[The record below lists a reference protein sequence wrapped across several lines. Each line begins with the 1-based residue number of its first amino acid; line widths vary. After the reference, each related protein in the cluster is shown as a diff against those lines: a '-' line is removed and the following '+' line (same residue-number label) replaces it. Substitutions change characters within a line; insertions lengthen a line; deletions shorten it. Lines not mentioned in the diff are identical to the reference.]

1 MSSKVENKLAIL
13 SYHEKRIQLEHEVQQ
28 RYENLSE
35 EAQAVIR
42 DVIREF
48 INRSA
53 MPVRIIYA
61 QKFVEELENTL
72 FEKNQAFKKLS
83 DIHARALT
91 EHNDQLDYTWK
102 DGYETGVRD
111 TNAVCKPKIEE
122 QKAQLLDQA
131 KRHQKRVDELKAQ
144 VPIIPDYVTG
154 FFDETVHTGL
164 IVQNWHTAWKW
175 LSTWA
180 FAAIGYV
187 SLYGIPPEVL
197 ALVPEASQSK
207 VTAALA
213 LLGFVGRF
221 INQSKPKPLPPAS
234 DEIKEHT

>member
-1 MSSKVENKLAIL
+1 MKKSPIRRPLQHLIRAEKHIAARVYL
-13 SYHEKRIQLEHEVQQ
+13 SNMIEQLLDNH
-28 RYENLSE
+28 
-35 EAQAVIR
+35 
-42 DVIREF
+42 D
-48 INRSA
+48 
-53 MPVRIIYA
+53 
-61 QKFVEELENTL
+61 
-72 FEKNQAFKKLS
+72 
-83 DIHARALT
+83 
-91 EHNDQLDYTWK
+91 DQLDYTYK
-102 DGYETGVRD
+102 HAREEGFKVARKNYED
-111 TNAVCKPKIEE
+111 ELEK
-122 QKAQLLDQA
+122 QKLELGKAHNQRLLEQA
-131 KRHQKRVDELKAQ
+131 KKHQKRVDELKAQ

-221 INQSKPKPLPPAS
+221 INQSRVYSKSSPTPPL
-234 DEIKEHT
+234 EKEGL

>member
-1 MSSKVENKLAIL
+1 MKKSPIRRPLQHLIRAEKHIAARVYL
-13 SYHEKRIQLEHEVQQ
+13 SNMIERLLDNH
-28 RYENLSE
+28 
-35 EAQAVIR
+35 
-42 DVIREF
+42 D
-48 INRSA
+48 
-53 MPVRIIYA
+53 
-61 QKFVEELENTL
+61 
-72 FEKNQAFKKLS
+72 
-83 DIHARALT
+83 
-91 EHNDQLDYTWK
+91 DQLDVTYK
-102 DGYETGVRD
+102 HAREEGFKVARKNYED
-111 TNAVCKPKIEE
+111 EMEK
-122 QKAQLLDQA
+122 QKLELGKAHNQRLLEQA
-131 KRHQKRVDELKAQ
+131 KKHQKRVDELKAQ

>member
-1 MSSKVENKLAIL
+1 MKKSPLSQLIKAEKWIAKQVQMSN
-13 SYHEKRIQLEHEVQQ
+13 
-28 RYENLSE
+28 
-35 EAQAVIR
+35 VIDHLY
-42 DVIREF
+42 DVH
-48 INRSA
+48 S
-53 MPVRIIYA
+53 
-61 QKFVEELENTL
+61 
-72 FEKNQAFKKLS
+72 
-83 DIHARALT
+83 
-91 EHNDQLDYTWK
+91 DQLDVTYK
-102 DGYETGVRD
+102 YGREEGFKVARKNYED
-111 TNAVCKPKIEE
+111 ELEK
-122 QKAQLLDQA
+122 QKLELGKAHNQRLLEQA
-131 KRHQKRVDELKAQ
+131 KKHQKRVDEVKAQ

-221 INQSKPKPLPPAS
+221 INQSRVYSKSSPTPPL
-234 DEIKEHT
+234 EKEGL

>member
-1 MSSKVENKLAIL
+1 MKKSPIRRPLQHLIRAEKHIAARVYL
-13 SYHEKRIQLEHEVQQ
+13 SNMIERLLDNH
-28 RYENLSE
+28 
-35 EAQAVIR
+35 
-42 DVIREF
+42 D
-48 INRSA
+48 
-53 MPVRIIYA
+53 
-61 QKFVEELENTL
+61 
-72 FEKNQAFKKLS
+72 
-83 DIHARALT
+83 
-91 EHNDQLDYTWK
+91 DQLDYTYK
-102 DGYETGVRD
+102 HGREEGFKVARKNYED
-111 TNAVCKPKIEE
+111 ELEK
-122 QKAQLLDQA
+122 QKLELGKAHNQRLLEQA
-131 KRHQKRVDELKAQ
+131 KKHQKRVDELKAQ

-207 VTAALA
+207 VTAVLA

-221 INQSKPKPLPPAS
+221 INQSRVYSKSSPTPPL
-234 DEIKEHT
+234 EKEGL